1 MAEAKIVTLVDASV
15 YAESVCDYAAWAA
28 ERTQAPIELLHVIG
42 RRQTGRLDVSGAL
55 SLGARTRMLEEL
67 TKLEGD
73 MARLGQQHG
82 RALLDAAADRIED
95 PTKGGGQPRPATR
108 MRIGDLIEETNEA
121 LEDASLL
128 VIGKRGEAADF
139 ARLHLGSNLER
150 MVRSSQRPILVASR
164 AFKPIE
170 RILLAYDG
178 RASANKALEAV
189 AQNPLLRGLDVTLLL
204 VGEASTEN
212 KALLREAQQ
221 RLEEADLS
229 VSSELVA
236 GQPVEVIAERA
247 DGGQFD
253 MLVMGAYGGGLLRSM
268 LIGSTTTEMLI
279 SCRVPVLLYR

>member
-15 YAESVCDYAAWAA
+15 YAESVCDYAAWAT

-82 RALLDAAADRIED
+82 RALLDAAADRID
-95 PTKGGGQPRPATR
+95 AQTKAQGQARPATR
-108 MRIGDLIEETNEA
+108 IRIGDLIEETNEA

-128 VIGKRGEAADF
+128 IIGKRGEAADF

-164 AFKPIE
+164 AFKPVA
-170 RILLAYDG
+170 RLLIAFDG
-178 RASANKALEAV
+178 RASANNAVSAV
-189 AQNPLLRGLDVTLLL
+189 ASAPLLRGLEVSLLM
-204 VGEASTEN
+204 VGEASAEN
-212 KALLREAQQ
+212 KARLREAQD
-221 RLEEADLS
+221 RLEQAEVS

-247 DGGQFD
+247 HGGTFD

-268 LIGSTTTEMLI
+268 IIGSTTTEMLV
-279 SCRVPVLLYR
+279 SCQVPVLLYR

>member
-15 YAESVCDYAAWAA
+15 YAESVCDYAAWAT

-82 RALLDAAADRIED
+82 RALLDAAADRID
-95 PTKGGGQPRPATR
+95 AQTKAQGQARPATR
-108 MRIGDLIEETNEA
+108 IRIGDLIEETNEA

-128 VIGKRGEAADF
+128 IIGKRGEAADF

-164 AFKPIE
+164 AFKPVA
-170 RILLAYDG
+170 RLLIAFDG
-178 RASANKALEAV
+178 RASANKAVAAV
-189 AQNPLLRGLDVTLLL
+189 ASAPLLRGLEVSLLM
-204 VGEASTEN
+204 VGEASAEN
-212 KALLREAQQ
+212 KARLREAQD
-221 RLEEADLS
+221 RLEQAEVS

-247 DGGQFD
+247 HGGAFD

-268 LIGSTTTEMLI
+268 IIGSTTTEMLV
-279 SCRVPVLLYR
+279 SCQVPVLLYR